1 MHLFLYLAYTP
12 LECGKYRLNK
22 YPMPTQV
29 NMLVPITRELKL
41 WMGVCF
47 IAIALLCSS
56 CAQPPPPPQPPP
68 PEPVQLSPQS
78 VGETLFLNED
88 YANALLEF
96 EHDYETALAPEDQ
109 SQALYGLA
117 CTQLMLAR
125 SDSQLAEA
133 IENLEKWDV
142 EKGDAPNTEN
152 RRLLVTALK
161 FQSELSQKK
170 VHKQVLLA
178 KQKNAVIANQRKM
191 ITEMASNVD
200 NLQKQLENLEAI
212 DETLQETKKQ
222 LEELEA
228 IDETLQEKKK
238 PL

>member
-12 LECGKYRLNK
+12 LECSKYRLNK

-29 NMLVPITRELKL
+29 NMLVPITRGLKL
-41 WMGVCF
+41 WVGVIF
-47 IAIALLCSS
+47 IAIALFCSS

-68 PEPVQLSPQS
+68 PEPVQPSPQS
-78 VGETLFLNED
+78 VGEALFLNED

-109 SQALYGLA
+109 NQALYGLA
-117 CTQLMLAR
+117 CTQLMLAH

-142 EKGDAPNTEN
+142 EKGDAPHTEN
-152 RRLLVTALK
+152 RHLLVTALK
-161 FQSELSQKK
+161 FQSELMQKK
-170 VHKQVLLA
+170 IHEQVHRA
-178 KQKNAVIANQRKM
+178 KQKNTVIANQRKM
-191 ITEMASNVD
+191 ITEMASTVD
-200 NLQKQLENLEAI
+200 NLQ
-212 DETLQETKKQ
+212 KQ

-238 PL
+238 PI